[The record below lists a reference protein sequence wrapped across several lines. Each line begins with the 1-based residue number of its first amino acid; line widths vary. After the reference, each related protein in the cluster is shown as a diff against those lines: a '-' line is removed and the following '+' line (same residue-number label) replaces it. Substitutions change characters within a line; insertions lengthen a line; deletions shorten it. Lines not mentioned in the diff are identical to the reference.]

1 VFCLQGSVTISNDGA
16 TIMKLLDVV
25 HPAAKTLVD
34 VSLAQDA
41 EVRACSNAGKGCMCS
56 LRTLRLWLEAP
67 DRCSHAQEL
76 APAAGCVA
84 AAEQGMQMS
93 SWHADVML

>member
-1 VFCLQGSVTISNDGA
+1 MLAARQEGPQLPLPRWQLASTTPPRPQGSVTISNDGA

-41 EVRACSNAGKGCMCS
+41 EVG
-56 LRTLRLWLEAP
+56 
-67 DRCSHAQEL
+67 
-76 APAAGCVA
+76 AAGSA
-84 AAEQGMQMS
+84 PRERARPRGGPGR
-93 SWHADVML
+93 